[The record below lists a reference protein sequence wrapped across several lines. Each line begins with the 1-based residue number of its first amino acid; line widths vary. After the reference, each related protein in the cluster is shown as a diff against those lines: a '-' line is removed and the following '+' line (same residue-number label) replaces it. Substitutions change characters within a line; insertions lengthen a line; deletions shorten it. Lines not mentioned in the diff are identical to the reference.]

1 MDGLGLDI
9 DEVWNLCDAILKEDE
24 VLRGITNVEVKS
36 IIRHRETEDGGLTR
50 DSKEFAVET
59 TGANIADILLV
70 DEIDKN
76 TMISTSIRD
85 TYRVYGI
92 EAARQKLIN
101 EIIRFMEDNVP
112 NERHIKIYADY
123 QNLKK

>member
-1 MDGLGLDI
+1 MDTRIRGI
-9 DEVWNLCDAILKEDE
+9 
-24 VLRGITNVEVKS
+24 RGITHVEVKS
-36 IIRHRETEDGGLTR
+36 IIRHREQRDGGLTR

-59 TGANIADILLV
+59 TGANIADILLI

-112 NERHIKIYADY
+112 TSGTSRSTPTR
-123 QNLKK
+123 